1 LFGKEVKMSN
11 VTSTSQDPS
20 DPASLPDRQDGRNPP
35 PGNPPKDGFT
45 ELRGMRDSTRYG
57 ILLYFMRNSDEW
69 PLSDG
74 QILWIVYRA
83 RKLSLAELLR
93 AGQFSGELIK
103 DKQVFK
109 RVFKQIKETYFRVP
123 SLDPKRIP
131 EKRTIGIGYRDK
143 GSLRPLHQQRRI
155 GEEVFWDED
164 IAYLLPLNHKIEGRW
179 ITAEEVESLVGV
191 DLLILAVMQSK
202 NMTQIRNFH
211 TQL

>member
-1 LFGKEVKMSN
+1 MSN
-11 VTSTSQDPS
+11 VKSASQDPS

-35 PGNPPKDGFT
+35 PDILPRDGFT
-45 ELRGMRDSTRYG
+45 ALTGMRESTRYG
-57 ILLYFMRNSDEW
+57 ILLYFMRNSTEW

-93 AGQFSGELIK
+93 AGQFSGELNDNK
-103 DKQVFK
+103 ETF
-109 RVFKQIKETYFRVP
+109 RRTLKQIKETYFRVP
-123 SLDPKRIP
+123 SLNPKLIP

-179 ITAEEVESLVGV
+179 ITAEEVESLIGV